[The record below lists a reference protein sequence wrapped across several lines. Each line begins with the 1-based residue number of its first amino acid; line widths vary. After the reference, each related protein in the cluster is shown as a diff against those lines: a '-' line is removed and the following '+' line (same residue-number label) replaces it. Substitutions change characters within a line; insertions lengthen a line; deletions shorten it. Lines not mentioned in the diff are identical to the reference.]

1 MSSLQI
7 GSADWNLWPI
17 SRDYSTIFS
26 SLRDLGVLHTELGIY
41 RPSRELSQ
49 EKLEQI
55 LKVAASNEIVITAM
69 LFSLIDQEWPK
80 GAFADRSSNF
90 IQEVEIFLESLER
103 GGITHG
109 NIWTGVDLDSHDTH
123 AISETLRELDDL
135 AAKFNGK
142 VSIEYKDGTVF
153 RDCATLLGYLEDFAH
168 INVLLDTGHAYAL
181 GENPLFLIDQ
191 LQSAGR
197 LGAIHLGDAV
207 LGDSDA
213 DLPLGRVHDFA
224 EFLSRL
230 QEINEPIIANFDLY
244 GAAVDEMGPGPNQ
257 VIQESIRH
265 IYASGF
271 SV

>member
-17 SRDYSTIFS
+17 SRDYSTIFKD
-26 SLRDLGVLHTELGIY
+26 LKDLGVKHTELGIY

-49 EKLEQI
+49 KKLEEI

-69 LFSLIDQEWPK
+69 LFSLIDQEWPN
-80 GAFADRSSNF
+80 GAFTDRSSDF
-90 IQEVEIFLESLER
+90 VQEVEIFLESLER
-103 GGITHG
+103 GGIANG
-109 NIWTGVDLDSHDTH
+109 NIWTGVDLDSHDAH
-123 AISETLRELDDL
+123 AILETLGEVNDL
-135 AAKFNGK
+135 AAKFSGK
-142 VSIEYKDGTVF
+142 VSIEYKHGTVF
-153 RDCATLLGYLEDFAH
+153 KDCATLLDYLEDFPH

-181 GENPLFLIDQ
+181 GENPLSLIDQ

-213 DLPLGRVHDFA
+213 DLPLGRVHSFA
-224 EFLSRL
+224 ELLSRL
-230 QEINEPIIANFDLY
+230 QEVNVPIIANFDLY
-244 GAAVDEMGPGPNQ
+244 GAAVDEMGPGPKQ

-265 IYASGF
+265 IQASGF